1 MSLAKCIV
9 GIVTNNKKLKELKEH
24 LLVRQHPRHVI
35 DYSYQLAI
43 VIIQPKFQ
51 TENNDITFIRTSI
64 QIIILI

>member
-51 TENNDITFIRTSI
+51 TENNITFIRTSI